1 MAVFR
6 VERTRD
12 YTVMCNHHLK
22 NRDLTL
28 KAKGLISM
36 MLSLPDDW
44 NYTTR
49 GLAAICKE
57 GVESIGNALKELENA
72 GYIVRNKLRDDK
84 GRITDVEYVIY
95 EQPPHTGKPDTGNPY
110 MDKPDTDE
118 PDTEKSAQLNTITN
132 QTKKEL
138 NTDLLNI
145 HSIPFRGG
153 ADTPEAK
160 GTEKMSAYEQLIKE
174 NIEYDSICGRLD
186 KTRLDEIVALMV
198 ETVCMTKETIRVAGN
213 DFPAEVVK
221 SRLLKLDSQHM
232 EFVFDCM
239 KENTTKIRN
248 IKQYLLAVL
257 FNAPNTIDS
266 YYTALVNHDLHGG
279 GGYG

>member
-22 NRDLTL
+22 NKDLTL

-36 MLSLPDDW
+36 MLSLPDEW

-72 GYIVRNKLRDDK
+72 GYIVRNRLRDDK
-84 GRITDVEYVIY
+84 GRITDTEYVIY
-95 EQPPHTGKPDTGNPY
+95 EQPPHTDLPCTGNPY
-110 MDKPDTDE
+110 MDNPDTAE
-118 PDTEKSAQLNTITN
+118 PDTEKSAQLNTNRTN
-132 QTKKEL
+132 IKEL
-138 NTDLLNI
+138 NTDLSSTDSI
-145 HSIPFRGG
+145 HFRGG

-160 GTEKMSAYEQLIKE
+160 GSEKMAAYEQLIKE
-174 NIEYDSICGRLD
+174 NIEYDCICGRLD
-186 KTRLDEIVALMV
+186 KSRLDEIVALMV
-198 ETVCMTKETIRVAGN
+198 ETVCMTKDKIRVAGN

-221 SRLLKLDSQHM
+221 SKLLKIDSQHI
-232 EFVFDCM
+232 EFIFDCL

-257 FNAPNTIDS
+257 YNAPTTIDS
-266 YYTALVNHDLHGG
+266 YYTALVNHDMHGG
-279 GGYG
+279 

>member
-1 MAVFR
+1 
-6 VERTRD
+6 
-12 YTVMCNHHLK
+12 MCNHHLK
-22 NRDLTL
+22 NKDLTL

-36 MLSLPDDW
+36 MLSLPDEW

-72 GYIVRNKLRDDK
+72 GYIVRNRLRDDK
-84 GRITDVEYVIY
+84 GRITDTEYVIY
-95 EQPPHTGKPDTGNPY
+95 EQPPHTGKPCTGNPY
-110 MDKPDTDE
+110 MDKPDTAE

-132 QTKKEL
+132 QSKKEL
-138 NTDLLNI
+138 NTDLSNI
-145 HSIPFRGG
+145 HSIPFREG
-153 ADTPEAK
+153 ADTPEAM
-160 GTEKMSAYEQLIKE
+160 GSEKMSAYEQIIKE
-174 NIEYDSICGRLD
+174 NIEYDCICGRLD

-198 ETVCMTKETIRVAGN
+198 ETVCLTKDTIRVAGN
-213 DFPAEVVK
+213 DFPTEVVK
-221 SRLLKLDSQHM
+221 SKLLKIDSQHI
-232 EFVFDCM
+232 EFIFDCLN
-239 KENTTKIRN
+239 ENTTKIRN

-279 GGYG
+279 